1 MLSLVTEE
9 NNLMGLSFR
18 PLHTGP
24 VEDMGP
30 LGYSHPYKVTHLI
43 RKRKSVPIGPSG
55 SFCECL
61 VSLHTLAHP

>member
-24 VEDMGP
+24 LEDMGP

-43 RKRKSVPIGPSG
+43 RKRKCALRPLRV
-55 SFCECL
+55 FL
-61 VSLHTLAHP
+61 